1 MVFRGTIVRHCLV
14 WRQWRERRATGGLI
28 EGVQF
33 SFVPGDNYA
42 TGDLSAAEV
51 TRLRALPQ
59 TVRLEAFGAAEP
71 PVSPQGEQMRQE
83 LLADVIDPSPPPPP
97 LPKCPKC
104 HCRTRLAGNHKPA
117 PWCDYCERWVTRRK
131 R

>member
-97 LPKCPKC
+97 LPVPSLSVRVP
-104 HCRTRLAGNHKPA
+104 HTPGWRARQRAAAAAGKPF
-117 PWCDYCERWVTRRK
+117 PEGE
-131 R
+131 